1 MIEEMLP
8 DVDEETLLKGRC
20 RRDVAEETL
29 PKRRYR
35 RDVVN
40 PLSHLVLIA
49 YLPCLG
55 EL

>member
-29 PKRRYR
+29 PKRRYG
-35 RDVVN
+35 RDV
-40 PLSHLVLIA
+40 S
-49 YLPCLG
+49 CSG
-55 EL
+55 EDSLLTCRASS